1 MALHILNYKTILN
14 YILSEIIQRILT
26 IILTEAGHMEK
37 EAMKDVLLSTISVTL
52 NVIDETGNKL
62 IDSDYLNAIRNIV
75 NKIEK

>member
-1 MALHILNYKTILN
+1 M
-14 YILSEIIQRILT
+14 T